1 MIVIYYAWW
10 QLVTITYHFFAPIPV
25 QVLLILGQ
33 VEIIEH
39 SLLFLCQSLLGQT
52 IHLRHKLNVIYTHIY
67 IYIYSLRSSYVNVI
81 IQRQPLFAYLSHPI
95 HWSISSDK
103 YLLRPLRNRSRFYLF
118 RKLLHMLMQTKPY
131 HQMRVEVHMPEAD
144 QTTLAKTSVQTNL
157 KIFYIFYI
165 KVKVRDEQNFLR
177 TW

>member
-1 MIVIYYAWW
+1 MKNRDNYLPFLCSNSCSSLANFRASWNSWAFSIVSLPVSAWSNHTPPPQTSSNVYIVIKTDTCPLRETDVY
-10 QLVTITYHFFAPIPV
+10 VTM
-25 QVLLILGQ
+25 
-33 VEIIEH
+33 
-39 SLLFLCQSLLGQT
+39 
-52 IHLRHKLNVIYTHIY
+52 
-67 IYIYSLRSSYVNVI
+67 
-81 IQRQPLFAYLSHPI
+81 QRQLLFAYLSHPI

-103 YLLRPLRNRSRFYLF
+103 YLLKPWRNRPRFYLF

-131 HQMRVEVHMPEAD
+131 HQMRVEVHMPKAD
-144 QTTLAKTSVQTNL
+144 QTALAKTSVQTNL

>member
-1 MIVIYYAWW
+1 MPIYSSMQSTQLSCSTCIIIHNYIVSLASLVLRRTYVY
-10 QLVTITYHFFAPIPV
+10 VTIP
-25 QVLLILGQ
+25 
-33 VEIIEH
+33 
-39 SLLFLCQSLLGQT
+39 
-52 IHLRHKLNVIYTHIY
+52 
-67 IYIYSLRSSYVNVI
+67 
-81 IQRQPLFAYLSHPI
+81 RQPLFAYLSHPI
-95 HWSISSDK
+95 HWSISSGK
-103 YLLRPLRNRSRFYLF
+103 YLLTPLRNRTRFYLF

-131 HQMRVEVHMPEAD
+131 HQMRVEVHMPKAD